1 MTTKITTD
9 NIASTSLQTLAV
21 IVKDEGSNLTTS
33 VASIDFV
40 GSGVTAT
47 NTGNAVT
54 VTVSGSGSGS
64 GTTRAQAMTMGI
76 IFGG

>member
-54 VTVSGSGSGS
+54 VTVTGGSSGVSAARSIINSYVFGS
-64 GTTRAQAMTMGI
+64 
-76 IFGG
+76 